1 MGDFGLVRKVHIG
14 LLWVEELE
22 RMLEMNTYDEEGIIA
37 QSVER
42 AGRRMIQFD
51 ILGLAENR
59 PSVLR
64 GDKVFLFLSL
74 FFCQYSSLQFLFR
87 YLLISPM
94 ENDILD
100 LFGL

>member
-1 MGDFGLVRKVHIG
+1 MGDFDLRKVQKA

-51 ILGLAENR
+51 ILGVGRE
-59 PSVLR
+59 
-64 GDKVFLFLSL
+64 
-74 FFCQYSSLQFLFR
+74 
-87 YLLISPM
+87 
-94 ENDILD
+94 
-100 LFGL
+100 